1 MKLLYIYFQYSA
13 LRKKVF
19 RNGIELNFDA
29 EIRFKF
35 ENDRLKQTNPLSKL
49 PTGFFSVL
57 PENAE
62 QPVVDSISVIAG
74 GNGVGKT
81 SIVEV
86 LKDIKEEN
94 LNISS
99 FTRYIVVYRKHGDEV
114 CLCDSNIP
122 GLCIDSR
129 IVKQDTS
136 RNHFPDN
143 GIRGIPLIYI
153 TPHFTPYPVADQ
165 VDYTNSFFDLSTS
178 GIMKRVNERYYN
190 PYAEEIRAIH
200 FQDPIAAYR
209 TEQTKW
215 MLSFVSAIRNLP
227 PTKWWPK
234 KYQENGFIKCEP
246 SGIRISISKV
256 VFQKLESKVGL
267 TDALDILEKI
277 KSSGTRFFVNV
288 FYAYAGLYLI
298 DNHGTEHLLDG
309 DLQHGSDYDRN
320 MKQAMSAVLQYGKDL
335 KSLCMGHQDLDESV
349 IKVFFENA
357 ENYPTSTHAVE
368 ARAFFRS
375 LDNLLKL
382 IPANDIR
389 NAVVTGSSVVSR
401 VIIADYN
408 SEYLQTI
415 LSLVDLHFKCK
426 SILPFL
432 DFDTEPR
439 MSSGERCFFDTWG
452 RLYHHFRESVDFT
465 NQYRNGGIEFDINN
479 HNTWPKETGSI
490 NRDYIV
496 FFDEAETTIHPDWQ
510 RRIVSWTIWFFE
522 AFAPWVHPHIMFATH
537 SPILLSDVPI
547 GNVVL
552 MKKASNNRE
561 AIEINED
568 RRNTFASNIF
578 DLYSDSFFMEHGTM
592 GAFAESKVNEL
603 LEKLNLSGDKVS
615 KHIVAGELENDLK
628 LSMLI
633 GDPFISRLIWRRLD
647 ALSEDDGDSDF
658 RKALKQMGD

>member
-1 MKLLYIYFQYSA
+1 LE
-13 LRKKVF
+13 
-19 RNGIELNFDA
+19 G
-29 EIRFKF
+29 
-35 ENDRLKQTNPLSKL
+35 DRLKQIDPLSKL

-94 LNISS
+94 PNISS
-99 FTRYIVVYRKHGDEV
+99 FTRYIVVYRKHGDEA

-129 IVKQDTS
+129 FVKQDTS
-136 RNHFPDN
+136 RNCFPDN
-143 GIRGIPLIYI
+143 GIRSIPLIYI
-153 TPHFTPYPVADQ
+153 TPHFTPYLVVDP
-165 VDYTNSFFDLSTS
+165 VDYINSFFDLSTFA
-178 GIMKRVNERYYN
+178 IMKRVNERYYN
-190 PYAEEIRAIH
+190 PSAEELRTIN

-209 TEQTKW
+209 TDQTQW
-215 MLSFVSAIRNLP
+215 MLSFIAATRNLP
-227 PTKWWPK
+227 PTKRLPQ
-234 KYQENGFIKCEP
+234 KYQEDSFIKCEP
-246 SGIRISISKV
+246 CGIRVSISKV
-256 VFQKLESKVGL
+256 AFQKLESKVGL
-267 TDALDILEKI
+267 KDALDILEKM
-277 KSSGTRFFVNV
+277 KTSGTRFFVNV
-288 FYAYAGLYLI
+288 FYAYVGLYLI
-298 DNHGTEHLLDG
+298 DNHDAEHLLEC
-309 DLQHGSDYDRN
+309 DLQYGSDYDRK
-320 MKQAMSAVLQYGKDL
+320 MKQSMSAVLQYGKDL
-335 KSLCMGHQDLDESV
+335 RSLCMERQDLDESV

-368 ARAFFRS
+368 AREFFRS

-389 NAVVTGSSVVSR
+389 NAMAIGSSDVSR
-401 VIIADYN
+401 VISVDYN
-408 SEYLQTI
+408 SGYLQTI

-439 MSSGERCFFDTWG
+439 MSSGERSFFDTWG

-465 NQYRNGGIEFDINN
+465 NQYRNGGVGFDINN

-490 NRDYIV
+490 HKDYII
-496 FFDEAETTIHPDWQ
+496 FFDEAETTMHPDWQ

-522 AFAPWVHPHIMFATH
+522 AFVPWVHPHIIFATH
-537 SPILLSDVPI
+537 SPILLSDVPV

-552 MKKASNNRE
+552 MKKVNSNSE
-561 AIEINED
+561 TIEINGD
-568 RRNTFASNIF
+568 RRNTFASNVF
-578 DLYSDSFFMEHGTM
+578 DLYRDSFFMEHGTM

-603 LEKLNLSGDKVS
+603 LQKFNLSGDRGT

-633 GDPFISRLIWRRLD
+633 GDPFISRLIWRRID
-647 ALSEDDGDSDF
+647 ALVEDDGDSNLK
-658 RKALKQMGD
+658 KALKQNGDENEKD